1 MVLYLDFL
9 SLLKLCVILYIYGFV
24 YNREK
29 KILVFYLLIFV
40 LIKLMEIILYEGIM
54 IIDNLVLYYYMYLI
68 Y

>member
-29 KILVFYLLIFV
+29 KNISFLFINFCFNKVNGDYFV
-40 LIKLMEIILYEGIM
+40 
-54 IIDNLVLYYYMYLI
+54 
-68 Y
+68 